1 MKSIN
6 PDIFTFYKDLDKNNN
21 REWFESH
28 KPRFKALESE
38 VKDFNEIL
46 KFGLEETDDIEK
58 VKMFRIYRDVRF
70 SKNKT
75 PYKTHFG
82 VSFHR
87 KKPNLRGS
95 YYMHLAPQN
104 SFIASGFWNPN
115 PMDLLRIRKDLEM
128 DAQEL
133 RDVITDFT
141 FKKVWGELQGDV
153 VKTSPKGFNI
163 DHPNIDLIRHK
174 QFLFIKRFDDKSVL
188 SSDFQ
193 EEVIKSFSAIRPF
206 FDLMTN
212 VLTTD
217 LNGVSILDI

>member
-1 MKSIN
+1 MENIN

-38 VKDFNEIL
+38 VKDFNEIV

-82 VSFHR
+82 VSFLR

-193 EEVIKSFSAIRPF
+193 KEVIKSFSAIRPF

-217 LNGVSILDI
+217 LNGVSLL

>member
-1 MKSIN
+1 MENIN

-38 VKDFNEIL
+38 VKDFNEIV

-193 EEVIKSFSAIRPF
+193 KEVIKSFTAVRPF

-217 LNGVSILDI
+217 LNGVSLL

>member
-1 MKSIN
+1 MENIN

-38 VKDFNEIL
+38 VKDFNEIV
-46 KFGLEETDDIEK
+46 KYGLEETDDIEK

-70 SKNKT
+70 SINKT

-87 KKPNLRGS
+87 KKPNLRGG

-115 PMDLLRIRKDLEM
+115 PMDLSRIRKDLEM

-133 RDVITDFT
+133 RDIITDLK
-141 FKKVWGELQGDV
+141 FKKAWGELQGDE

-174 QFLFIKRFDDKSVL
+174 QFLFTKRFDDKSVL

-193 EEVIKSFSAIRPF
+193 KEVIKSFTTIRPF
-206 FDLMTN
+206 FDYMTS

-217 LNGVSILDI
+217 LNGVSLL

>member
-193 EEVIKSFSAIRPF
+193 KEVIKSFSAIRPF

>member
-141 FKKVWGELQGDV
+141 FKKVWGELQGDL

-193 EEVIKSFSAIRPF
+193 KEVIKSFSAIRPF

-217 LNGVSILDI
+217 LNGVSIL

>member
-1 MKSIN
+1 MENIN

-38 VKDFNEIL
+38 VKDFNEIV

-82 VSFHR
+82 VSFLR

-217 LNGVSILDI
+217 LNGVSLL

>member
-1 MKSIN
+1 MKNIN

-38 VKDFNEIL
+38 VKDFNEIV

-188 SSDFQ
+188 SSEFQ
-193 EEVIKSFSAIRPF
+193 KEVIKSFSAIRPF

-217 LNGVSILDI
+217 LNGVSLL

>member
-1 MKSIN
+1 MKNIN

-38 VKDFNEIL
+38 VKDFNEIV

-141 FKKVWGELQGDV
+141 FKKVWGELQGNV

-193 EEVIKSFSAIRPF
+193 KEVIKSFTAIRPF
-206 FDLMTN
+206 FDYMTN

-217 LNGVSILDI
+217 LNGVSIL

>member
-1 MKSIN
+1 MKNIN

-21 REWFESH
+21 REWFESQ
-28 KPRFKALESE
+28 KAKFKALESE
-38 VKDFNEIL
+38 VKDFNEIV
-46 KFGLEETDDIEK
+46 KYGLEETDDIEK

-75 PYKTHFG
+75 PYKTHIG

-87 KKPNLRGS
+87 KKPNLRGG

-104 SFIASGFWNPN
+104 SFIASGFWNPS
-115 PMDLLRIRKDLEM
+115 PKDLIRIRRDLEM

-141 FKKVWGELQGDV
+141 FKKAWGKLQGDV

-174 QFLFIKRFDDKSVL
+174 QFLFVKRFDDCLLYTSP
-188 SSDFQ
+188 SPRD
-193 EEVIKSFSAIRPF
+193 
-206 FDLMTN
+206 
-212 VLTTD
+212 
-217 LNGVSILDI
+217 

>member
-1 MKSIN
+1 MKNIN

-28 KPRFKALESE
+28 KSRFKALESE
-38 VKDFNEIL
+38 VKDFNEIV

-193 EEVIKSFSAIRPF
+193 KEVIKSFTAIRPF

-217 LNGVSILDI
+217 LNGVSIL